1 MKNLLVLI
9 SLFAVFTKFYA
20 QEEET
25 ISTEA
30 YHFESWTRDWIEPLK
45 EAVVFADACKLR
57 SKPSSGSEMLAKLLI
72 GDKVK
77 ILKVSDIDT
86 TINGIESKWIEVES
100 GKKKGYV
107 WGGLLTNQ
115 ALKISDTTSAVWGIS
130 KVIRS
135 GDTLI
140 EYYASIRIFSRKQV
154 RKQVEFH
161 VSYGDQPAYGE
172 LIMIKNPLLQGVEHV
187 FIYSTLSESCG
198 VSWSQHYLVETE
210 KEISYLDAG
219 YGSSDGGIYY
229 SSIDYVFPTK
239 EKEKNYMIP
248 YHRKPDEN
256 QVLKII
262 DVGEYDENCIWTEHL
277 TSESFEWKDG
287 ALVPFCRESE

>member
-1 MKNLLVLI
+1 MTRLLLLVFLL
-9 SLFAVFTKFYA
+9 SGFAPLYA
-20 QEEET
+20 QEEDES

-77 ILKVSDIDT
+77 VLKVSDVDT
-86 TINGIESKWIEVES
+86 IINGIESKWIEVEA

-115 ALKISDTTSAVWGIS
+115 ALKISDTTCAVWGIS
-130 KVIRS
+130 KIIRS
-135 GDTLI
+135 GDTLN
-140 EYYASIRIFSRKQV
+140 EYYASVRIFSRKQV
-154 RKQVEFH
+154 RKQVEFQ

-172 LIMIKNPLLQGVEHV
+172 LIMIKNPLIDGVEHV

-198 VSWSQHYLVETE
+198 VSWSQHYLIETE
-210 KEISYLDAG
+210 KAINYLDVG

-229 SSIDYVFPTK
+229 SSIDFVFPTK
-239 EKEKNYMIP
+239 EKEKDYMIP
-248 YHRKPDEN
+248 YHRKPDPN
-256 QVLKII
+256 QYLKIT
-262 DVGEYDENCIWTEHL
+262 DHGEYDENCIWTEH
-277 TSESFEWKDG
+277 TTVESFEFKEG
-287 ALVPFCRESE
+287 EIVPFCRE